1 MTLTE
6 PPTSNLSSSLTVGRV
21 FGDQRGARRE
31 GEREWSV
38 DQRQLSEP
46 PASECARGATTVRVR
61 PSVRRTKD
69 GRRHRFISRLGTRRR
84 LRVDGYM
91 NGRTGLA
98 AIQPPSDV
106 RRGTMERQCV
116 ATLAPRT
123 SVRLVVRTGT
133 GRARPD
139 DTYRRART
147 MARGT
152 DRVPKPRRI
161 LAEPRHRGTAVPY
174 CSIEHPDF
182 AVVAGSRKGCAAAQV
197 PKTRLNPTD
206 EVDAIEV
213 GTGASR
219 GQGILPS
226 PRRGVIW
233 SLLDESDEGLSS

>member
-116 ATLAPRT
+116 ATYVDDLTGAGTWLSLGQSACSPTTASRQGQASASSCEPAPVALGPTTHIAGREQWPVEPT
-123 SVRLVVRTGT
+123 VYRNLDGSLPSLV
-133 GRARPD
+133 
-139 DTYRRART
+139 
-147 MARGT
+147 
-152 DRVPKPRRI
+152 
-161 LAEPRHRGTAVPY
+161 
-174 CSIEHPDF
+174 
-182 AVVAGSRKGCAAAQV
+182 
-197 PKTRLNPTD
+197 
-206 EVDAIEV
+206 IEV
-213 GTGASR
+213 QRSR
-219 GQGILPS
+219 T
-226 PRRGVIW
+226 VA
-233 SLLDESDEGLSS
+233 